1 MSELQGLCLLYYML
15 YSSDFASFEAHFDAV
30 GMELAVCEDSG
41 DDAFCEF
48 ARSLMLL

>member
-1 MSELQGLCLLYYML
+1 ML
-15 YSSDFASFEAHFDAV
+15 YSAHFARFEADFDAV

-41 DDAFCEF
+41 DDALCEL